1 MKNSLWVF
9 MGLAGLTW
17 ACSSPVAP
25 VEEDLTQYVNPFIG
39 TDFTGNTYPGAQVPF
54 GMVQLSQATAFRGG
68 TESQAITIRIVPL
81 PDLVIRIF
89 QEQEQ
94 AICTIFLLC
103 Q

>member
-1 MKNSLWVF
+1 

-54 GMVQLSQATAFRGG
+54 GMVQLSRTTAFRGG
-68 TESQAITIRIVPL
+68 TESQAITIRTVPL
-81 PDLVIRIF
+81 PDFSHTHLSGTGAGDFVRYF
-89 QEQEQ
+89 
-94 AICTIFLLC
+94 FLC

>member
-54 GMVQLSQATAFRGG
+54 GMVQRPSGVGQNRRLLLSGQYHCR
-68 TESQAITIRIVPL
+68 V
-81 PDLVIRIF
+81 
-89 QEQEQ
+89 
-94 AICTIFLLC
+94 
-103 Q
+103 

>member
-39 TDFTGNTYPGAQVPF
+39 TDFTGNTYPGA
-54 GMVQLSQATAFRGG
+54 
-68 TESQAITIRIVPL
+68 
-81 PDLVIRIF
+81 
-89 QEQEQ
+89 
-94 AICTIFLLC
+94 
-103 Q
+103 